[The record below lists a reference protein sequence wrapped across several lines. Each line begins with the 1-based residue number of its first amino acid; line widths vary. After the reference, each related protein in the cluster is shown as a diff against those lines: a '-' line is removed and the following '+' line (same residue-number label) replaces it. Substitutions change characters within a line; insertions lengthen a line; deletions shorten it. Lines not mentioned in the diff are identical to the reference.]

1 MVTYLKSYYIQLY
14 NLKKYEIEIK
24 KDKVKITFTSSKFP
38 DDKNV
43 EDNTETFIY
52 RKRLN
57 SLFSNILEREPQ
69 IILAIYSDN
78 VNILLDILNQIKIH
92 YENN

>member
-38 DDKNV
+38 DDKNL

-78 VNILLDILNQIKIH
+78 VNILPDILNQIKFH

>member
-1 MVTYLKSYYIQLY
+1 MVTYLQGYYIQLY
-14 NLKKYEIEIK
+14 NLQKYEIEIK
-24 KDKVKITFTSSKFP
+24 KDKIKITFTSSKFP

-43 EDNTETFIY
+43 EDNIEKFIY

-57 SLFSNILEREPQ
+57 CLFSNILEREPQ
-69 IILAIYSDN
+69 LILAIYSDN
-78 VNILLDILNQIKIH
+78 VNILSDIINQIKLY